1 MSIPKLV
8 VYEPDERG
16 WRKVRFDGQIL
27 GTAYRASDI
36 PELLRQVGMENAED
50 FDLTPGEFVEWRGG
64 GPETWAESP
73 P

>member
-1 MSIPKLV
+1 MSPMSAAGG
-8 VYEPDERG
+8 RSAST
-16 WRKVRFDGQIL
+16 GQIL

-36 PELLRQVGMENAED
+36 PELLRQAGMENAED

>member
-1 MSIPKLV
+1 MP
-8 VYEPDERG
+8 PAPMRCH
-16 WRKVRFDGQIL
+16 GQIL
-27 GTAYRASDI
+27 GTAYRPSGI
-36 PELLRQVGMENAED
+36 PELLRQAGMENAED